1 MRIALTALTPQ
12 GPQDVI
18 VQGDDHA
25 TVGDIS
31 AALRAG
37 FWGAAGKIV
46 VGPGGGSAGV
56 TVQPLAGGPAGGP
69 AQLLL
74 DGEAVT
80 AARTW
85 PFGAI
90 LTVGTNML
98 AVSVPE
104 QPDAHLSPADDGGL
118 AYNRPP
124 RLMPSGRPRRIEVP
138 AEPKRGDKVRLQLLS
153 AVIPLVLGLVMV
165 KVLHSWAFAAFML
178 LSPVMIVGQWV
189 SDRRAG
195 RTSHTKAMRTYPER
209 MTRLRYAIAAEPSAD
224 EADRR
229 DAAPDPAQVLLTAT
243 GPRRR
248 PWGRRAHDP
257 DFLDPLVGLADL

>member
-37 FWGAAGKIV
+37 FWPAERLADVIPLPSGGRAGRLV
-46 VGPGGGSAGV
+46 
-56 TVQPLAGGPAGGP
+56 
-69 AQLLL
+69 

-80 AARTW
+80 AAGRW

-104 QPDAHLSPADDGGL
+104 QPDAPLSPADDGGL

-224 EADRR
+224 
-229 DAAPDPAQVLLTAT
+229 
-243 GPRRR
+243 
-248 PWGRRAHDP
+248 
-257 DFLDPLVGLADL
+257 